1 MLSGEDA
8 IWHILKVAAGLD
20 SLIIGEG
27 IKSFHDTY
35 SISNSY
41 LLIYLLA

>member
-27 IKSFHDTY
+27 TSLTDNLFQ
-35 SISNSY
+35 
-41 LLIYLLA
+41 LID